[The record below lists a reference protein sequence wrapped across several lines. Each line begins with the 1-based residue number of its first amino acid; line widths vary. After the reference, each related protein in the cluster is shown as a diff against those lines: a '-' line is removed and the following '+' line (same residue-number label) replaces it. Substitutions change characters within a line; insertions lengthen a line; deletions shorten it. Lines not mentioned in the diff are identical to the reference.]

1 MFEQLELGSVFFGCL
16 VAGISAA
23 ASVYWLVGYLS
34 KRGLGLFVWYRI
46 FIDIDCGNLFWPFR
60 VHGIV
65 LQVLTPSQ
73 INLLYFSKSWDSQ
86 KKTIQATQ
94 SQTTRCESI

>member
-23 ASVYWLVGYLS
+23 ASVYWLM
-34 KRGLGLFVWYRI
+34 RWLFVVKRVI
-46 FIDIDCGNLFWPFR
+46 GTFRVVQNCFIDIDCGNLFFGPNR

-73 INLLYFSKSWDSQ
+73 INLLYLKNHGTA
-86 KKTIQATQ
+86 KRETIQATQ
-94 SQTTRCESI
+94 SL